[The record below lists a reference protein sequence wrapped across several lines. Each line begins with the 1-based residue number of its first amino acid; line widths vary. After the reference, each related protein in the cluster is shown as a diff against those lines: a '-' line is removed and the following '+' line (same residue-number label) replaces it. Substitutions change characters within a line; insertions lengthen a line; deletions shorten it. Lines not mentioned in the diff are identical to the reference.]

1 MAAVKA
7 SATVAAVKAS
17 ATVVHEVTPE
27 PAQLRPVLAAGTASE
42 PSRDALKTFIE
53 SHAGW
58 KAAFREPS
66 AEERKLGRVFSVDV
80 SFSEASAC
88 SAAVSARAE
97 VAVIGGAE
105 GGEGSVVKC
114 EVIGSEN
121 TGFPQP
127 QLAPYASPVPFVPR
141 QKKRHNLAPQ
151 IASATPVPASPV
163 RVTASVIQS
172 FSPGGGAGGGV
183 GVFQA
188 EDNVR
193 ALDAG
198 ARDIS
203 RSGNGTVAAGDSNH
217 VLTAVG
223 TLVPPSPE
231 KLGVGGGGHAAPK
244 ARGKTQ
250 SHALQQR
257 DALSS
262 SLNKALSRQK
272 LRVTDEMPKHG
283 LFNGINGSPAQDGQR
298 DDTVEDDEGGGEMK
312 VGNPIMSKV
321 KFERALEYALQGDEL
336 HKYLDAHPEL
346 HQVPADFQL
355 YVIARNHKSRCHY
368 SYWLQDRADV
378 ENVRHF
384 KSLQTLVLLLED
396 PEELYNTMACKDFF
410 NPLAKGKFD
419 SAIEFALQGEEE
431 QKYIEQVKRCFER
444 STQRLHLDTVLFFF
458 CVLMT

>member
-127 QLAPYASPVPFVPR
+127 QLVPYASPVPFVPR

-151 IASATPVPASPV
+151 IASATPVPASP
-163 RVTASVIQS
+163 RTTTSV
-172 FSPGGGAGGGV
+172 
-183 GVFQA
+183 
-188 EDNVR
+188 
-193 ALDAG
+193 
-198 ARDIS
+198 
-203 RSGNGTVAAGDSNH
+203 
-217 VLTAVG
+217 
-223 TLVPPSPE
+223 
-231 KLGVGGGGHAAPK
+231 
-244 ARGKTQ
+244 
-250 SHALQQR
+250 
-257 DALSS
+257 
-262 SLNKALSRQK
+262 
-272 LRVTDEMPKHG
+272 
-283 LFNGINGSPAQDGQR
+283 
-298 DDTVEDDEGGGEMK
+298 
-312 VGNPIMSKV
+312 
-321 KFERALEYALQGDEL
+321 
-336 HKYLDAHPEL
+336 
-346 HQVPADFQL
+346 
-355 YVIARNHKSRCHY
+355 
-368 SYWLQDRADV
+368 
-378 ENVRHF
+378 
-384 KSLQTLVLLLED
+384 
-396 PEELYNTMACKDFF
+396 
-410 NPLAKGKFD
+410 
-419 SAIEFALQGEEE
+419 
-431 QKYIEQVKRCFER
+431 
-444 STQRLHLDTVLFFF
+444 
-458 CVLMT
+458 